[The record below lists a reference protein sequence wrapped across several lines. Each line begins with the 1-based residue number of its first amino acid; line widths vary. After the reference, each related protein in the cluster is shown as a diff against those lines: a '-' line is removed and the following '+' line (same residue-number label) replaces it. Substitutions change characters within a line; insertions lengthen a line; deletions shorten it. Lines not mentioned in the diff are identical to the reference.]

1 MKRAYMICLL
11 FLCAGI
17 VFYLSFF
24 YSREHLGLEY
34 EEYATQ
40 EETIPVEQMTQAG
53 INDIRI
59 NNLTTVKLQVY
70 DLGENEFEEKKINTP
85 VEFLEMTRKDLI
97 EYLKNYML
105 SPSKEDTEKGLLSYE
120 LVEFA
125 RGQVVLR
132 KTYQKPEE
140 PVEVVPFI
148 AMAEN
153 GYVAIY
159 YSEDGS
165 LYDYTE
171 ISVNQLP
178 EGVQKNLE
186 DGIGFANE
194 QELYEFLET
203 YTS

>member
-132 KTYQKPEE
+132 KTYQKPGE

-148 AMAEN
+148 AMTEN